1 MTRPV
6 MGLSSMDSA
15 GLDNGMDMGARLDL
29 AQSASQ
35 AGGVAFDA
43 AAVRPKAGDGVGI
56 DPGQIAQLRKVSQD
70 FESVF
75 LSYMMKVGRDTTSKG
90 TFWGHTQGEEIFTEM
105 RDDELAKNMAKAGGI
120 GLANLLVEQ
129 LTRTLQQEARR
140 QADAGARGQG
150 QRDRRLAGLVERV
163 LTRSFVEEPVVPHWK
178 LVVGRRGDYQVRA

>member
-1 MTRPV
+1 MTRPI
-6 MGLSSMDSA
+6 MGLSSADSP
-15 GLDNGMDMGARLDL
+15 GLDGGADLSARLDL

-43 AAVRPKAGDGVGI
+43 AAIKAKAGDGV
-56 DPGQIAQLRKVSQD
+56 DPQQIAQLRKVSQD

-90 TFWGHTQGEEIFTEM
+90 SFWGHTQGEEIFTEM

-129 LTRTLQQEARR
+129 LTRTLQEQARR
-140 QADAGARGQG
+140 QADAGTGA
-150 QRDRRLAGLVERV
+150 
-163 LTRSFVEEPVVPHWK
+163 
-178 LVVGRRGDYQVRA
+178 

>member
-1 MTRPV
+1 
-6 MGLSSMDSA
+6 MGLSSADSP
-15 GLDNGMDMGARLDL
+15 GLDNGADLSARLDL

-43 AAVRPKAGDGVGI
+43 AAIKPKAGDGV
-56 DPGQIAQLRKVSQD
+56 DPQQIAQLRKVSQD

-90 TFWGHTQGEEIFTEM
+90 SFWGHTQGEEIFTEM

-129 LTRTLQQEARR
+129 LTRTLQEQARR
-140 QADAGARGQG
+140 QADAGTGA
-150 QRDRRLAGLVERV
+150 
-163 LTRSFVEEPVVPHWK
+163 
-178 LVVGRRGDYQVRA
+178 

>member
-1 MTRPV
+1 VTRPI
-6 MGLSSMDSA
+6 MGLSSADSP
-15 GLDNGMDMGARLDL
+15 GLDGGADLSARLDL

-43 AAVRPKAGDGVGI
+43 AAIKAKAGDGV
-56 DPGQIAQLRKVSQD
+56 DPQQIAQLRKVSQD

-90 TFWGHTQGEEIFTEM
+90 SFWGHTQGEEIFTEM

-129 LTRTLQQEARR
+129 LTRTLQEQARR
-140 QADAGARGQG
+140 QADAGTGA
-150 QRDRRLAGLVERV
+150 
-163 LTRSFVEEPVVPHWK
+163 
-178 LVVGRRGDYQVRA
+178 